1 MNLKLVVPDTVVMGA
16 KKEDLRINPSLR
28 SRHQLQ
34 SQPQLDCRTC
44 FNAASH
50 SCTSSVEC
58 DAGSQYRP
66 RRPLQLWRGA

>member
-1 MNLKLVVPDTVVMGA
+1 MMEASPEDMRIYNDIAAQHPEVRRKLFQVDPQ
-16 KKEDLRINPSLR
+16 PSI
-28 SRHQLQ
+28 
-34 SQPQLDCRTC
+34 DCRTC